1 MKCTDKE
8 WDTCQVEKMG
18 CNGCYYNETKSFNKN
33 IEKDTK
39 ISFPLINSQEID
51 NIDNFQDD
59 LVKIISKA
67 AVHDKDLLIAQR
79 IIINQQKEIEK
90 QKKENIDLKE
100 LYVRVAKHQE
110 KIGHTELA
118 EYMLAQ
124 IQAIPTFTTW
134 EEYTTWVS
142 KDDLR
147 KILDKYAKKEI
158 EFSPELYKELRQL
171 LEEKWNAN

>member
-1 MKCTDKE
+1 MAFNQKE
-8 WDTCQVEKMG
+8 EDAISYFKQQVENLRDTSGIIFTMPMLQ
-18 CNGCYYNETKSFNKN
+18 NEDVIKKDRDNLN
-33 IEKDTK
+33 IVLD
-39 ISFPLINSQEID
+39 I
-51 NIDNFQDD
+51 
-59 LVKIISKA
+59 
-67 AVHDKDLLIAQR
+67 
-79 IIINQQKEIEK
+79 IEK
-90 QKKENIDLKE
+90 QEKENMNLKE

-124 IQAIPTFTTW
+124 IQVIPTFTTW

-158 EFSPELYKELRQL
+158 DFSPELYKELRQL
-171 LEEKWNAN
+171 LEEK

>member
-1 MKCTDKE
+1 MAFNQKE
-8 WDTCQVEKMG
+8 EDAISYFKQQVENLRDTSGIIFTMPMLQ
-18 CNGCYYNETKSFNKN
+18 NEDVIKKDRDNLN
-33 IEKDTK
+33 IVLD
-39 ISFPLINSQEID
+39 I
-51 NIDNFQDD
+51 
-59 LVKIISKA
+59 
-67 AVHDKDLLIAQR
+67 
-79 IIINQQKEIEK
+79 IEK
-90 QKKENIDLKE
+90 QEKENMNLKE

-147 KILDKYAKKEI
+147 KILDKYAKK
-158 EFSPELYKELRQL
+158 
-171 LEEKWNAN
+171 

>member
-1 MKCTDKE
+1 MAFNQKE
-8 WDTCQVEKMG
+8 EDAISYFKQQVENLRDTSGIIFTMPMLQ
-18 CNGCYYNETKSFNKN
+18 NEDVIKKDRDNLN
-33 IEKDTK
+33 IVLD
-39 ISFPLINSQEID
+39 I
-51 NIDNFQDD
+51 
-59 LVKIISKA
+59 
-67 AVHDKDLLIAQR
+67 
-79 IIINQQKEIEK
+79 IEK
-90 QKKENIDLKE
+90 QEKENMNLKE

-142 KDDLR
+142 NDDLR

-158 EFSPELYKELRQL
+158 DFSPELYKELRQL
-171 LEEKWNAN
+171 LEEK

>member
-1 MKCTDKE
+1 MAFNQKE
-8 WDTCQVEKMG
+8 EDAISYFKQQVENLRDTSGIIFTMPMLQ
-18 CNGCYYNETKSFNKN
+18 NEDVIKK
-33 IEKDTK
+33 
-39 ISFPLINSQEID
+39 
-51 NIDNFQDD
+51 
-59 LVKIISKA
+59 
-67 AVHDKDLLIAQR
+67 DKDNLNIVLDI
-79 IIINQQKEIEK
+79 IEK
-90 QKKENIDLKE
+90 QEKENMNLKE

-158 EFSPELYKELRQL
+158 DFSPELYKELRQL
-171 LEEKWNAN
+171 LEEK

>member
-1 MKCTDKE
+1 MAFNQKE
-8 WDTCQVEKMG
+8 EDAISYFKKQVENLRDTSGIIFTMPMLQ
-18 CNGCYYNETKSFNKN
+18 NEDVIKKDRDNLN
-33 IEKDTK
+33 IVLD
-39 ISFPLINSQEID
+39 I
-51 NIDNFQDD
+51 
-59 LVKIISKA
+59 
-67 AVHDKDLLIAQR
+67 
-79 IIINQQKEIEK
+79 IEK
-90 QKKENIDLKE
+90 QEKENMNLKE

-158 EFSPELYKELRQL
+158 DFSPELYKELRQL
-171 LEEKWNAN
+171 LEEK

>member
-1 MKCTDKE
+1 MNSRKE
-8 WDTCQVEKMG
+8 KNMAFNQKEEDAISYFKQQVENLRDTSGIIFTMPMLQ
-18 CNGCYYNETKSFNKN
+18 NEDVIKKDRDNLN
-33 IEKDTK
+33 IVLD
-39 ISFPLINSQEID
+39 I
-51 NIDNFQDD
+51 
-59 LVKIISKA
+59 
-67 AVHDKDLLIAQR
+67 
-79 IIINQQKEIEK
+79 IEK
-90 QKKENIDLKE
+90 QEKENMDLKE

-158 EFSPELYKELRQL
+158 DFSPELYKELRQL
-171 LEEKWNAN
+171 LEEK

>member
-1 MKCTDKE
+1 MAFNQKE
-8 WDTCQVEKMG
+8 EDAISYFKQQVENLRDTSGIIFTMPMLQ
-18 CNGCYYNETKSFNKN
+18 NEDVIKKDRDNLN
-33 IEKDTK
+33 IVLD
-39 ISFPLINSQEID
+39 I
-51 NIDNFQDD
+51 
-59 LVKIISKA
+59 
-67 AVHDKDLLIAQR
+67 
-79 IIINQQKEIEK
+79 IEK
-90 QKKENIDLKE
+90 QEKENMNLKE

-158 EFSPELYKELRQL
+158 DFSPELYKELRQL
-171 LEEKWNAN
+171 LEEK

>member
-1 MKCTDKE
+1 MAFNQKE
-8 WDTCQVEKMG
+8 EDAISYFKQQVENLRDTSGIIFTMPMLQ
-18 CNGCYYNETKSFNKN
+18 NEDVIKKDRDNLN
-33 IEKDTK
+33 IVLD
-39 ISFPLINSQEID
+39 I
-51 NIDNFQDD
+51 
-59 LVKIISKA
+59 
-67 AVHDKDLLIAQR
+67 
-79 IIINQQKEIEK
+79 IEK
-90 QKKENIDLKE
+90 QEKENMNLKE

-158 EFSPELYKELRQL
+158 DFSPDLYQELRQL
-171 LEEKWNAN
+171 LEEK

>member
-1 MKCTDKE
+1 MAFNQKE
-8 WDTCQVEKMG
+8 EDAISYFKQQVENLRDTSGIIFTMPMLQ
-18 CNGCYYNETKSFNKN
+18 NEDVIKKDRDNLN
-33 IEKDTK
+33 IVLD
-39 ISFPLINSQEID
+39 I
-51 NIDNFQDD
+51 
-59 LVKIISKA
+59 
-67 AVHDKDLLIAQR
+67 
-79 IIINQQKEIEK
+79 IEK
-90 QKKENIDLKE
+90 QEKENMNLKE

-124 IQAIPTFTTW
+124 IQAIPTFTAW

-158 EFSPELYKELRQL
+158 DFSPELYKELRQL
-171 LEEKWNAN
+171 LEEK

>member
-1 MKCTDKE
+1 MAFNQKE
-8 WDTCQVEKMG
+8 EDAISYFKQQVE
-18 CNGCYYNETKSFNKN
+18 NL
-33 IEKDTK
+33 KDTSGIIFTMPMLQNEDVIK
-39 ISFPLINSQEID
+39 KDRD
-51 NIDNFQDD
+51 NLNIVLD
-59 LVKIISKA
+59 I
-67 AVHDKDLLIAQR
+67 
-79 IIINQQKEIEK
+79 IEK
-90 QKKENIDLKE
+90 QEKENMDLKE

-158 EFSPELYKELRQL
+158 DFSPELYKELRQL
-171 LEEKWNAN
+171 LEEI

>member
-1 MKCTDKE
+1 MAFNQKE
-8 WDTCQVEKMG
+8 EDAISYFKQQVENLRDTSGIIFTMPMLQ
-18 CNGCYYNETKSFNKN
+18 NEDVIKKDRDNLN
-33 IEKDTK
+33 IVLD
-39 ISFPLINSQEID
+39 I
-51 NIDNFQDD
+51 
-59 LVKIISKA
+59 
-67 AVHDKDLLIAQR
+67 
-79 IIINQQKEIEK
+79 IEK
-90 QKKENIDLKE
+90 QEKENMNLKE

-124 IQAIPTFTTW
+124 IQGIPTFTTW

-158 EFSPELYKELRQL
+158 DFSPELYKELRQL
-171 LEEKWNAN
+171 LEEK

>member
-1 MKCTDKE
+1 MAFNQKE
-8 WDTCQVEKMG
+8 EDAISYFKQQVENLRDTSGIIFTMPMLQ
-18 CNGCYYNETKSFNKN
+18 NEDVIKKDRDNLN
-33 IEKDTK
+33 IVLD
-39 ISFPLINSQEID
+39 I
-51 NIDNFQDD
+51 
-59 LVKIISKA
+59 
-67 AVHDKDLLIAQR
+67 
-79 IIINQQKEIEK
+79 IEK
-90 QKKENIDLKE
+90 QEKENMDLKE

-134 EEYTTWVS
+134 EEYTTWVR

-158 EFSPELYKELRQL
+158 DFSPELYKELRQL
-171 LEEKWNAN
+171 LEEK

>member
-1 MKCTDKE
+1 MAFNQKE
-8 WDTCQVEKMG
+8 EDAISYFKQQVENLRDTSGIIFTMPMLQ
-18 CNGCYYNETKSFNKN
+18 NEDVIKKDRDNLN
-33 IEKDTK
+33 IVLD
-39 ISFPLINSQEID
+39 I
-51 NIDNFQDD
+51 
-59 LVKIISKA
+59 
-67 AVHDKDLLIAQR
+67 
-79 IIINQQKEIEK
+79 IEK
-90 QKKENIDLKE
+90 QKKENMNLKE

-158 EFSPELYKELRQL
+158 DFSPELYKELRQL
-171 LEEKWNAN
+171 LEEK

>member
-1 MKCTDKE
+1 M
-8 WDTCQVEKMG
+8 
-18 CNGCYYNETKSFNKN
+18 
-33 IEKDTK
+33 
-39 ISFPLINSQEID
+39 
-51 NIDNFQDD
+51 
-59 LVKIISKA
+59 
-67 AVHDKDLLIAQR
+67 HDKDLLIAQR

>member
-1 MKCTDKE
+1 MAFNQKE
-8 WDTCQVEKMG
+8 EDAISYFKQQVENLRDTSGIVFTMPMLQ
-18 CNGCYYNETKSFNKN
+18 NEDVIKKDRDNLN
-33 IEKDTK
+33 IVLD
-39 ISFPLINSQEID
+39 I
-51 NIDNFQDD
+51 
-59 LVKIISKA
+59 
-67 AVHDKDLLIAQR
+67 
-79 IIINQQKEIEK
+79 IEK
-90 QKKENIDLKE
+90 QEKENMNLKE

-158 EFSPELYKELRQL
+158 DFSPELYKELRQL
-171 LEEKWNAN
+171 LEEK

>member
-1 MKCTDKE
+1 MAFNQKE
-8 WDTCQVEKMG
+8 EDAISYFKQQVENLRDTSGIIFTMPMLQ
-18 CNGCYYNETKSFNKN
+18 NEDVIKKDRDNLN
-33 IEKDTK
+33 IVLD
-39 ISFPLINSQEID
+39 I
-51 NIDNFQDD
+51 
-59 LVKIISKA
+59 
-67 AVHDKDLLIAQR
+67 
-79 IIINQQKEIEK
+79 IEK
-90 QKKENIDLKE
+90 QEKENMNLKE

-110 KIGHTELA
+110 KKGHTELA

-158 EFSPELYKELRQL
+158 DFSPELYKELRQL
-171 LEEKWNAN
+171 LEEK

>member
-1 MKCTDKE
+1 MAFNQKE
-8 WDTCQVEKMG
+8 EDAISYFKQQVENLRDTSGIIFTMPMLQ
-18 CNGCYYNETKSFNKN
+18 NEDVIKKDRDNLN
-33 IEKDTK
+33 IVLD
-39 ISFPLINSQEID
+39 I
-51 NIDNFQDD
+51 
-59 LVKIISKA
+59 
-67 AVHDKDLLIAQR
+67 
-79 IIINQQKEIEK
+79 IEK
-90 QKKENIDLKE
+90 QEKENMDLKE

-142 KDDLR
+142 KDDLI

-158 EFSPELYKELRQL
+158 DFAPELYKELRQL
-171 LEEKWNAN
+171 LEEK

>member
-1 MKCTDKE
+1 MAFNQKE
-8 WDTCQVEKMG
+8 EDAISYFKQQVENLRDTSGIIFTMPMLQ
-18 CNGCYYNETKSFNKN
+18 NEDVIKKDRDNLN
-33 IEKDTK
+33 IVLD
-39 ISFPLINSQEID
+39 I
-51 NIDNFQDD
+51 
-59 LVKIISKA
+59 
-67 AVHDKDLLIAQR
+67 
-79 IIINQQKEIEK
+79 IEK
-90 QKKENIDLKE
+90 QEKENMDLKE
-100 LYVRVAKHQE
+100 LYVRLEKHQE

-158 EFSPELYKELRQL
+158 DFAPELYKELRQL
-171 LEEKWNAN
+171 LEEK

>member
-1 MKCTDKE
+1 MAFNQKE
-8 WDTCQVEKMG
+8 EDAISYFKQQVENLRDTSGIIFTMPMLQ
-18 CNGCYYNETKSFNKN
+18 NEDVIKKDRDNLN
-33 IEKDTK
+33 IVLDIIDK
-39 ISFPLINSQEID
+39 QE
-51 NIDNFQDD
+51 
-59 LVKIISKA
+59 
-67 AVHDKDLLIAQR
+67 
-79 IIINQQKEIEK
+79 
-90 QKKENIDLKE
+90 KENMNLKE

-158 EFSPELYKELRQL
+158 DFSPELYKELRQL
-171 LEEKWNAN
+171 LEEK

>member
-1 MKCTDKE
+1 MAFNQKE
-8 WDTCQVEKMG
+8 EDAISYFKQQVENLRDTSGIIFTMPMLQ
-18 CNGCYYNETKSFNKN
+18 NEDVIKKDRDNLN
-33 IEKDTK
+33 IVLD
-39 ISFPLINSQEID
+39 I
-51 NIDNFQDD
+51 
-59 LVKIISKA
+59 
-67 AVHDKDLLIAQR
+67 
-79 IIINQQKEIEK
+79 IEK
-90 QKKENIDLKE
+90 QEKENMDLKE

-134 EEYTTWVS
+134 EEYTTWIS

-158 EFSPELYKELRQL
+158 DFSPELYKELRQL
-171 LEEKWNAN
+171 LEEK

>member
-1 MKCTDKE
+1 MAFNQKE
-8 WDTCQVEKMG
+8 EDAISYFKQQVENLRDTSGIIFTMPMLQ
-18 CNGCYYNETKSFNKN
+18 NEDVIKKDRDNLN
-33 IEKDTK
+33 IVLD
-39 ISFPLINSQEID
+39 I
-51 NIDNFQDD
+51 
-59 LVKIISKA
+59 
-67 AVHDKDLLIAQR
+67 
-79 IIINQQKEIEK
+79 IEK
-90 QKKENIDLKE
+90 QEKENMDLKE

-147 KILDKYAKKEI
+147 KILDKYAKK
-158 EFSPELYKELRQL
+158 R
-171 LEEKWNAN
+171 

>member
-1 MKCTDKE
+1 MAFNQKE
-8 WDTCQVEKMG
+8 EDAISYFKQQVENLRDTSGIIFTMPMLQ
-18 CNGCYYNETKSFNKN
+18 NEDVIKKDRDNLN
-33 IEKDTK
+33 IVLD
-39 ISFPLINSQEID
+39 I
-51 NIDNFQDD
+51 
-59 LVKIISKA
+59 
-67 AVHDKDLLIAQR
+67 
-79 IIINQQKEIEK
+79 IEK
-90 QKKENIDLKE
+90 QEKENMNLKE

-158 EFSPELYKELRQL
+158 DFSPELYKELRQL
-171 LEEKWNAN
+171 

>member
-1 MKCTDKE
+1 MAFNQKE
-8 WDTCQVEKMG
+8 EDAISYFKQQVENLRDTSGIIFTMPMFQ
-18 CNGCYYNETKSFNKN
+18 NEDVIKKDRDNLN
-33 IEKDTK
+33 IVLD
-39 ISFPLINSQEID
+39 I
-51 NIDNFQDD
+51 
-59 LVKIISKA
+59 
-67 AVHDKDLLIAQR
+67 
-79 IIINQQKEIEK
+79 IEK
-90 QKKENIDLKE
+90 QEKENMNLKE

-158 EFSPELYKELRQL
+158 DFSPELYKELRQL
-171 LEEKWNAN
+171 LEEK

>member
-1 MKCTDKE
+1 MAFNQKE
-8 WDTCQVEKMG
+8 EDAISYFKQQVENLRDTSGIIFTMPMLQ
-18 CNGCYYNETKSFNKN
+18 NEDVIKKDRDNLN
-33 IEKDTK
+33 IVLD
-39 ISFPLINSQEID
+39 I
-51 NIDNFQDD
+51 
-59 LVKIISKA
+59 
-67 AVHDKDLLIAQR
+67 
-79 IIINQQKEIEK
+79 IEK
-90 QKKENIDLKE
+90 QEKENMNLKE

-124 IQAIPTFTTW
+124 IQAISTFTTW

-158 EFSPELYKELRQL
+158 DFSPELYKELRQL
-171 LEEKWNAN
+171 LEEK

>member
-1 MKCTDKE
+1 MAFNQKE
-8 WDTCQVEKMG
+8 EDAISYFKQQVENLRDTSGIIFTMPMLQ
-18 CNGCYYNETKSFNKN
+18 NEDVIKKDRDNLN
-33 IEKDTK
+33 IVLD
-39 ISFPLINSQEID
+39 I
-51 NIDNFQDD
+51 
-59 LVKIISKA
+59 
-67 AVHDKDLLIAQR
+67 
-79 IIINQQKEIEK
+79 IEK
-90 QKKENIDLKE
+90 QEKENMDLKE

-147 KILDKYAKKEI
+147 KILDKYAKKKI
-158 EFSPELYKELRQL
+158 DFAPELYKELRQL
-171 LEEKWNAN
+171 LEEK

>member
-1 MKCTDKE
+1 MAFNQKE
-8 WDTCQVEKMG
+8 EDAISYFKQQVENLRDTSGIIFTMPMLQ
-18 CNGCYYNETKSFNKN
+18 NEDVIKKDRDNLN
-33 IEKDTK
+33 IVLD
-39 ISFPLINSQEID
+39 I
-51 NIDNFQDD
+51 
-59 LVKIISKA
+59 
-67 AVHDKDLLIAQR
+67 
-79 IIINQQKEIEK
+79 IEK
-90 QKKENIDLKE
+90 QEKENMNLKE

-142 KDDLR
+142 KDNLR

-158 EFSPELYKELRQL
+158 DFSPELYKELRQL
-171 LEEKWNAN
+171 LEEK

>member
-1 MKCTDKE
+1 MAFNQKE
-8 WDTCQVEKMG
+8 EDAISYFKQQVE
-18 CNGCYYNETKSFNKN
+18 NL
-33 IEKDTK
+33 KDTSGIIFTMPMLQNEDVIK
-39 ISFPLINSQEID
+39 KDRD
-51 NIDNFQDD
+51 NLNIVLD
-59 LVKIISKA
+59 I
-67 AVHDKDLLIAQR
+67 
-79 IIINQQKEIEK
+79 IEK
-90 QKKENIDLKE
+90 QEKENMDLKE

-134 EEYTTWVS
+134 EEYTTWIS

-158 EFSPELYKELRQL
+158 DFSPELYKELRQL
-171 LEEKWNAN
+171 LEEK

>member
-1 MKCTDKE
+1 MAFNQKE
-8 WDTCQVEKMG
+8 EDAISYFKQQVENLRDTSGIIFTMPMLQ
-18 CNGCYYNETKSFNKN
+18 NEDVIKKDRDNLN
-33 IEKDTK
+33 IVLD
-39 ISFPLINSQEID
+39 I
-51 NIDNFQDD
+51 
-59 LVKIISKA
+59 
-67 AVHDKDLLIAQR
+67 
-79 IIINQQKEIEK
+79 IEK
-90 QKKENIDLKE
+90 QEKENMDLKE

-147 KILDKYAKKEI
+147 EILDKYAKKEI
-158 EFSPELYKELRQL
+158 DFAPELYKELRQL
-171 LEEKWNAN
+171 LEEK

>member
-1 MKCTDKE
+1 MAFNQKE
-8 WDTCQVEKMG
+8 EDAISYFKQQVENLRDTSGIIFTMPMLQ
-18 CNGCYYNETKSFNKN
+18 NEDVIKKDRDNLN
-33 IEKDTK
+33 IVLD
-39 ISFPLINSQEID
+39 I
-51 NIDNFQDD
+51 
-59 LVKIISKA
+59 
-67 AVHDKDLLIAQR
+67 
-79 IIINQQKEIEK
+79 IEK
-90 QKKENIDLKE
+90 QEKENMDLKE

-147 KILDKYAKKEI
+147 IILDKYAKKEI
-158 EFSPELYKELRQL
+158 DFAPELYKELRQL
-171 LEEKWNAN
+171 LEEK

>member
-1 MKCTDKE
+1 MAFNQKE
-8 WDTCQVEKMG
+8 EDAISYFKQQVENLRDTSGIIFTMPMLQ
-18 CNGCYYNETKSFNKN
+18 NEDVIKKDRDNLN
-33 IEKDTK
+33 IVLD
-39 ISFPLINSQEID
+39 I
-51 NIDNFQDD
+51 
-59 LVKIISKA
+59 
-67 AVHDKDLLIAQR
+67 
-79 IIINQQKEIEK
+79 IEK
-90 QKKENIDLKE
+90 QEKENMDLKE

-158 EFSPELYKELRQL
+158 DFASELYKELRQL
-171 LEEKWNAN
+171 LEEK

>member
-1 MKCTDKE
+1 MNSRKE
-8 WDTCQVEKMG
+8 KNMAFNQKEEDAISYFKQQVENLRDTSGIIFTMPMLQ
-18 CNGCYYNETKSFNKN
+18 NEDVIKKDRDNLN
-33 IEKDTK
+33 IVLD
-39 ISFPLINSQEID
+39 I
-51 NIDNFQDD
+51 
-59 LVKIISKA
+59 
-67 AVHDKDLLIAQR
+67 
-79 IIINQQKEIEK
+79 IEK
-90 QKKENIDLKE
+90 QEKENMNLKE

-158 EFSPELYKELRQL
+158 DFSPELYKELRQL
-171 LEEKWNAN
+171 LEEK

>member
-1 MKCTDKE
+1 MAFNQKE
-8 WDTCQVEKMG
+8 EDAISYFKQQVENLRDTSGIIFTMPMLQ
-18 CNGCYYNETKSFNKN
+18 NEDVIKKDRDNLN
-33 IEKDTK
+33 IVLD
-39 ISFPLINSQEID
+39 I
-51 NIDNFQDD
+51 
-59 LVKIISKA
+59 
-67 AVHDKDLLIAQR
+67 
-79 IIINQQKEIEK
+79 IEK
-90 QKKENIDLKE
+90 QEKENMDLKE

-147 KILDKYAKKEI
+147 KILDKYAKKGI
-158 EFSPELYKELRQL
+158 DFAPELYKELRQL
-171 LEEKWNAN
+171 LEEK

>member
-1 MKCTDKE
+1 MAFNQKE
-8 WDTCQVEKMG
+8 EDAISYFKQQVENLRDTSGIIFTMPMLQ
-18 CNGCYYNETKSFNKN
+18 NENVIKKDRDNLN
-33 IEKDTK
+33 IVLD
-39 ISFPLINSQEID
+39 I
-51 NIDNFQDD
+51 
-59 LVKIISKA
+59 
-67 AVHDKDLLIAQR
+67 
-79 IIINQQKEIEK
+79 IEK
-90 QKKENIDLKE
+90 QEKENMDLKE

-158 EFSPELYKELRQL
+158 DFSPELYKELRQL
-171 LEEKWNAN
+171 LEEK

>member
-1 MKCTDKE
+1 MAFNQKE
-8 WDTCQVEKMG
+8 EDAISYFKQQVENLRDTSGIIFTMPMLQ
-18 CNGCYYNETKSFNKN
+18 NEDVIKKDRDNLN
-33 IEKDTK
+33 I
-39 ISFPLINSQEID
+39 
-51 NIDNFQDD
+51 
-59 LVKIISKA
+59 
-67 AVHDKDLLIAQR
+67 LLDI
-79 IIINQQKEIEK
+79 IEK
-90 QKKENIDLKE
+90 QEKENMNLKE

-158 EFSPELYKELRQL
+158 DFSPELYKELRQL
-171 LEEKWNAN
+171 LEEK

>member
-1 MKCTDKE
+1 MAFNQKE
-8 WDTCQVEKMG
+8 EDAISYFKQQVENLRDTSGIIFTMPMLQ
-18 CNGCYYNETKSFNKN
+18 NEDVIKKDRDNLN
-33 IEKDTK
+33 IVLD
-39 ISFPLINSQEID
+39 I
-51 NIDNFQDD
+51 
-59 LVKIISKA
+59 
-67 AVHDKDLLIAQR
+67 
-79 IIINQQKEIEK
+79 IEK
-90 QKKENIDLKE
+90 QEKENMDLKE

-147 KILDKYAKKEI
+147 KILAKYAQKEI
-158 EFSPELYKELRQL
+158 DFAPELYKELRQL
-171 LEEKWNAN
+171 LEEK

>member
-1 MKCTDKE
+1 MAFNQKE
-8 WDTCQVEKMG
+8 EDAISYFKQQVENLRDTSGIIFTMPMLQ
-18 CNGCYYNETKSFNKN
+18 NEDVIKKDRDNLN
-33 IEKDTK
+33 IVLD
-39 ISFPLINSQEID
+39 I
-51 NIDNFQDD
+51 
-59 LVKIISKA
+59 
-67 AVHDKDLLIAQR
+67 
-79 IIINQQKEIEK
+79 IEK
-90 QKKENIDLKE
+90 QEKENMNLKE

-134 EEYTTWVS
+134 EEYATWVS

-158 EFSPELYKELRQL
+158 DFSPELYKELRQL
-171 LEEKWNAN
+171 LEEK

>member
-1 MKCTDKE
+1 MVFNQKE
-8 WDTCQVEKMG
+8 EDAISYFKQQVENLRDTSGIIFTMPMLQ
-18 CNGCYYNETKSFNKN
+18 NEDVIKKDRDNLN
-33 IEKDTK
+33 IVLD
-39 ISFPLINSQEID
+39 I
-51 NIDNFQDD
+51 
-59 LVKIISKA
+59 
-67 AVHDKDLLIAQR
+67 
-79 IIINQQKEIEK
+79 IEK
-90 QKKENIDLKE
+90 QEKENMDLKE

-158 EFSPELYKELRQL
+158 DFSPELYKELRQL
-171 LEEKWNAN
+171 LEEK